1 MFQGTVEGI
10 AIRTEKSGAIQL
22 VESAV
27 AEAERGLVGDYVQAR
42 LAPNAENEPDKQIT
56 LIEAES
62 LDAVRAEKGYS
73 ISHLE
78 SRRNLLTRGVPL
90 NHLVGRQFRVGSLL
104 LEGKELCEPCKHL
117 EKLTGKL
124 LVSHFLHRCGLRAR
138 IIEGGSLQVGDPI
151 AFA

>member
-1 MFQGTVEGI
+1 MFQGRLEGI
-10 AIRTEKSGAIQL
+10 AIRTKKSGAIQI
-22 VESAV
+22 VENAI
-27 AEAERGLVGDYVQAR
+27 AEAERGLLGDYVQAR
-42 LAPNAENEPDKQIT
+42 LAPSARNEPDKQIT
-56 LIEAES
+56 LIEAEA
-62 LDAVRAEKGYS
+62 LEAVQSEKGYS
-73 ISHLE
+73 ISHQE

-104 LEGKELCEPCKHL
+104 LEGMELCEPCKHL

-138 IIEGGSLQVGDPI
+138 IIEGGSLQVGDSI

>member
-1 MFQGTVEGI
+1 MFQGRLEGI
-10 AIRTEKSGAIQL
+10 AIRTKKSGAIQI
-22 VESAV
+22 VENAI
-27 AEAERGLVGDYVQAR
+27 AEAERGLLGDYVQAQ
-42 LAPNAENEPDKQIT
+42 LAPSARTEPDKQIT
-56 LIEAES
+56 LIEAEA
-62 LDAVRAEKGYS
+62 LEAVQSEKGYS
-73 ISHLE
+73 ISHQE

-104 LEGKELCEPCKHL
+104 LEGMELCEPCKHL

-138 IIEGGSLQVGDPI
+138 IIEGGSLQVGDSI